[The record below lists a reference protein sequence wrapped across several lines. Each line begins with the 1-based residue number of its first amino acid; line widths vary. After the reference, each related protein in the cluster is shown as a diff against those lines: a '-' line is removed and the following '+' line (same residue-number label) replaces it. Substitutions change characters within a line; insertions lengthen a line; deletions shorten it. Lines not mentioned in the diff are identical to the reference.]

1 MTKMFPAL
9 FAALFLS
16 GPATALDLTL
26 VRTFESDGP
35 SGLTYDRTYCG
46 LWIANESRTVRMTDT
61 WGNEVRSFEAPL
73 HRVDAIAVTDT
84 GLILSDGSGLYQ
96 KVSREGVPQSEPFRL
111 SANLRDTDGLFFD
124 DRTRDYWVADDTAA
138 EIVQISEDGVLRRRL
153 IGYMQQ
159 PQLMEPQGVTVDP
172 VHGTVLVVDD
182 ADASDSLFEFSPD
195 GVLMSVTSLEFAGY
209 DAEGITVNAEGSQLF
224 VAFDDGH
231 TVAVFDYKPSA
242 LAQYSEAL
250 PSACVISAL
259 DFGHP
264 PV

>member
-1 MTKMFPAL
+1 MTKIFSAL
-9 FAALFLS
+9 FAALLLG
-16 GPATALDLTL
+16 GPAAALELEL
-26 VRTFESDGP
+26 VRTFEADGP

-46 LWIANESRTVRMTDT
+46 LWVANETRTVRMTDP

-73 HRVDAIAVTDT
+73 HRVDAIAVTED

-96 KVSREGVPQSEPFRL
+96 KVDRDGRPLTEPFRL
-111 SANLRDTDGLFFD
+111 SAALRDTDGLYFD
-124 DRTRDYWVADDTAA
+124 GATQDYWVADDTAA
-138 EIVQISEDGVLRRRL
+138 EIVQIGADGVTRQRL
-153 IGYMQQ
+153 IGYMLQ

-195 GVLMSVTSLEFAGY
+195 GQLLSVTSLEFAGY

-231 TVAVFDYKPSA
+231 TIAVFDYTPSTI
-242 LAQYSEAL
+242 AQLGDPL

-259 DFGHP
+259 ESERP

>member
-1 MTKMFPAL
+1 MTKIFSALCATLLLCGPA
-9 FAALFLS
+9 AALELN
-16 GPATALDLTL
+16 LI
-26 VRTFESDGP
+26 RTFEAEGP

-46 LWIANESRTVRMTDT
+46 LWIANETRTVRMTDP

-73 HRVDAIAVTDT
+73 HRVDAIAVTTD
-84 GLILSDGSGLYQ
+84 GLLLSDGSGLYQ
-96 KVSREGVPQSEPFRL
+96 NVDRDGRPLGEPFRL
-111 SANLRDTDGLFFD
+111 SAALRDTDGLYYD
-124 DRTRDYWVADDTAA
+124 GQTRDYWVADDTAA
-138 EIVQISEDGVLRRRL
+138 EIVQIGEDGVTRRRL

-182 ADASDSLFEFSPD
+182 ADASDSLFEFSPE
-195 GVLMSVTSLEFAGY
+195 GTLLSVTSLEFAGY
-209 DAEGITVNAEGSQLF
+209 DAEGITVNAEGSQVY

-242 LAQYSEAL
+242 MARLGEPL

-259 DFGHP
+259 EFERS